1 MTEELLQEI
10 LKRNEELTKT
20 AKRICASI
28 CNRIEKGTMTIE
40 EALTAM
46 YNVGA
51 SDYSEK
57 IGQDK
62 WICAAVEMP
71 QETFYD
77 SDGSMYLD
85 KIPRKHSESL
95 EVLTLYDDG
104 KYVLQSSVNGKF
116 KTYTDC
122 DNFPHRVMFW
132 KPFERMN
139 YDQACIQEMEC
150 IRQASQES

>member
-20 AKRICASI
+20 AKRICAFI
-28 CNRIEKGTMTIE
+28 CNRIEKGKMTIE

-62 WICAAVEMP
+62 WICAVVEMP

-139 YDQACIQEMEC
+139 YDQARIQEMEC
-150 IRQASQES
+150 IRKASQES